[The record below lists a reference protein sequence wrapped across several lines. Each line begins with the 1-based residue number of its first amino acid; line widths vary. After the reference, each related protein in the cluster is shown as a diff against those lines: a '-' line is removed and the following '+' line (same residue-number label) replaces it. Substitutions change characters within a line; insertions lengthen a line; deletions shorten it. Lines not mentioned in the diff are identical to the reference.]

1 MTKFKGLR
9 IDVLCLI
16 AVLISQAIL
25 ICQEFGRYLPI
36 TDGWY
41 VGLTKATKSAVLYK
55 DVYFPFPPG
64 TYFFEG
70 YLPSLFKNPMFG
82 EQVIHSIS
90 WMLLSVSFYLILRYS
105 FPNFIAAVVSITALS
120 IYFTQPGNIISGYFE
135 LMYLFFFVGTALLLW
150 SAEGEKRLQHVLLF
164 AAGTCLALSV
174 TVKQSALL
182 PVLLVIFSYL
192 KSNWKSRREVAQFNT
207 VLIFGGLCLP
217 STVVLTWAYQNHTLF
232 EMFNSMLGGG
242 KDVGGLSIVTTF
254 GANVLPNIQMSSAV
268 FLSALFVVIQL
279 QPKHKKFWILEIVII
294 WFAFMQFSG
303 FGLFDRWSQS
313 PILGYLLILSLVSIM
328 KIVLQRNSEIA
339 SVELEKSANS
349 NSLLLTTLFLSLSA
363 FIGIGV
369 TQIDTASGSLSPNL
383 QTWLTGFSASV
394 SSNLVICGTVSV
406 VGLYVAS
413 KFGVT
418 LFLKETEQ
426 VRMRRLSKLVLLSTI
441 TFYLMNS
448 FAGGIGVEVFAINIA
463 LVLGMILYFV
473 QSRHGNYVLISLIMA
488 FFVPWTVAA
497 SVFHVSQPYSWYG
510 ITEMPLN
517 TPRKTPKAPG
527 LSSFSLSVKSANDYD
542 LIYDGVFAGMQIVN
556 KGRSPVLLGPRNSG
570 LAAMFD
576 LDTYPL
582 QCQILWWDMCP
593 EKIALED
600 YQRIRNSPPELIIW
614 TFEAEDTITSN
625 QNGWR
630 RESNSAVGLIQAWL
644 SERIGKGYYRVL
656 AETGKQPDLSDS
668 KQPITRVLVHNPDE
682 KSKYELF
689 NF

>member
-16 AVLISQAIL
+16 AVLISQTIL
-25 ICQEFGRYLPI
+25 IYQEFGRYLPI

-41 VGLTKATKSAVLYK
+41 VGLTRATKSAVLYK

-90 WMLLSVSFYLILRYS
+90 WMLLSLFFYLILRYI
-105 FPNFIAAVVSITALS
+105 FPNLIAALVSVTVLT

-135 LMYLFFFVGTALLLW
+135 LMYLFFFAGMALLLW
-150 SAEGEKRLQHVLLF
+150 STEGEKRLQHVMLF
-164 AAGTCLALSV
+164 AAGSCLALSV
-174 TVKQSALL
+174 TVKQTALL

-217 STVVLTWAYQNHTLF
+217 TMVVLTWAFQNHTLF

-268 FLSALFVVIQL
+268 FLVALLVVIQF
-279 QPKHKKFWILEIVII
+279 QPKHNKFRNLEIAVI
-294 WFAFMQFSG
+294 WCAFMQFSG
-303 FGLFDRWSQS
+303 FGLFDHWNQS
-313 PILGYLLILSLVSIM
+313 PILGYLLIFSLFLITRIYV
-328 KIVLQRNSEIA
+328 QRNLEIE
-339 SVELEKSANS
+339 SVELEKSANP
-349 NSLLLTTLFLSLSA
+349 NSLFLTTLLLSLSA

-369 TQIDTASGSLSPNL
+369 TQIDTDRGNLSPNL

-418 LFLKETEQ
+418 LFLNESEQ
-426 VRMRRLSKLVLLSTI
+426 VRMRSVSKFVLLSTI
-441 TFYLMNS
+441 AFYLMNS

-473 QSRHGNYVLISLIMA
+473 QTRHGSYVLISLIMA
-488 FFVPWTVAA
+488 FLVPWTVAA
-497 SVFHVSQPYSWYG
+497 SVFHVSQPYSWFG

-527 LSSFSLSVKSANDYD
+527 LSSFSLSVKSANDFD
-542 LIYDGVFAGMQIVN
+542 LLYDGVVAGKQIVD
-556 KGRSPVLLGPRNSG
+556 KGNPPVLLGPRNSG
-570 LAAMFD
+570 LAIMFD

-582 QCQILWWDMCP
+582 KCQILWWDMCP

-600 YQRIRNSPPELIIW
+600 YQRIRSSPPDLVIW
-614 TFEAEDTITSN
+614 TFEARDTITSN
-625 QNGWR
+625 QSGWR
-630 RESNSAVGLIQAWL
+630 RESDSAVGLIQAWL
-644 SERIGKGYYRVL
+644 SERIGKGYYRVVS
-656 AETGKQPDLSDS
+656 ETGKQVGLSDS
-668 KQPITRVLVHNPDE
+668 QQPITRVLVHNPDE
-682 KSKYELF
+682 KSKYDLF